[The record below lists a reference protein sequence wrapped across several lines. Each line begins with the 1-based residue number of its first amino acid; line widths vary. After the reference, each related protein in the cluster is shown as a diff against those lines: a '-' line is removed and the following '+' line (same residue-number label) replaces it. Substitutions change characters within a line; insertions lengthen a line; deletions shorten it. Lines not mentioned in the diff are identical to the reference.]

1 MQETGLHPDS
11 TMNRPPFM
19 SAPAHPGTVSA
30 YTWISQD
37 GRRRVYLNL
46 DAVERLSVEVMRAFA
61 SVPKRGAEVG
71 GILLGRVIA
80 GSEPGIA
87 VDDFFEIPCRHEFG
101 PAYLLSDSELS
112 LFAERVA
119 GRRGEA
125 PVPVGYYR
133 SHTREGLELG
143 VEDQELL
150 VRCFGGR
157 PHLML
162 LLKPASTRLSTGAFC
177 FEFEA
182 GLAPAAP
189 HFPFRRKDLEAAAL
203 RPLPVPDPTP
213 LSAEEPAAVAAP
225 EVPAPRRGTPRWLW
239 SVVVTLSLLTGVAL
253 GFFVAQTLAS
263 SQAVLEQERFY
274 TLGLSVTK
282 SGENLSV
289 RWDRQSKPILAASR
303 GTLSIEDG
311 PRHTELEMNVVQLQG
326 GSLLYR
332 PSAKKVRFRLEV
344 LLKGT
349 SRLHEY
355 VDWP

>member
-11 TMNRPPFM
+11 TMNRPRFM
-19 SAPAHPGTVSA
+19 SAPAHPGTVSTF
-30 YTWISQD
+30 TWISQD

-46 DAVERLSVEVMRAFA
+46 DAVERLSVDVMRAFA

-125 PVPVGYYR
+125 SVPLGYYR

-150 VRCFGGR
+150 ARCFGGR
-157 PHLML
+157 PHLVL
-162 LLKPASTRLSTGAFC
+162 LVKPTSTRLSTGAFC

-182 GLAPAAP
+182 GLTPAAP
-189 HFPFRRKDLEAAAL
+189 HFPFRRKDLESAVL

-213 LSAEEPAAVAAP
+213 SPEEPVAVATP
-225 EVPAPRRGTPRWLW
+225 ELPAPRRGTPRWLW
-239 SVVVTLSLLTGVAL
+239 SVVVTLSMLTGVAL

-274 TLGLSVTK
+274 TLGLSVAK

-303 GTLSIEDG
+303 GTLAIEDG
-311 PRHTELEMNVVQLQG
+311 PRRTELEMNVVQLQG

>member
-1 MQETGLHPDS
+1 
-11 TMNRPPFM
+11 M

-46 DAVERLSVEVMRAFA
+46 DAVERLSVEIMRAFA

-101 PAYLLSDSELS
+101 PAYLLTDSELS

-119 GRRGEA
+119 GRRDEN
-125 PVPVGYYR
+125 PVAIGYYR

-150 VRCFGGR
+150 ARCFGGR
-157 PHLML
+157 PQLVL
-162 LLKPASTRLSTGAFC
+162 LVKPTSTRLSTGVFC
-177 FEFEA
+177 FGFEA
-182 GLAPAAP
+182 GLAPATP
-189 HFPFRRKDLEAAAL
+189 HFPFRRKDLETAAL
-203 RPLPVPDPTP
+203 RPLPVPDLPP
-213 LSAEEPAAVAAP
+213 APPPEEPVAVAAP
-225 EVPAPRRGTPRWLW
+225 EIPAPRRGVPRWFW
-239 SVVVTLSLLTGVAL
+239 MMVVTLSILTGVAL
-253 GFFVAQTLAS
+253 GFFAAQTLAS

-274 TLGLSVTK
+274 SLGLSVTQ

-311 PRHTELEMNVVQLQG
+311 PRRTELEMNVVQLQG

-349 SRLHEY
+349 SRLNEY
-355 VDWP
+355 ADWP